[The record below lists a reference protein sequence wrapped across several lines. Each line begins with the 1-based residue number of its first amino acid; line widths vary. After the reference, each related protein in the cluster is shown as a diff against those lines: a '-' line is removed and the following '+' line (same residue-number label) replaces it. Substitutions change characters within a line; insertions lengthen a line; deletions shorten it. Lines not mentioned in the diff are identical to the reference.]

1 MRRAPVLLLALA
13 VALLAVARTRAQD
26 RPGRDP
32 ALARFVGEWSG
43 EGEVEGRDALAYAGF
58 GWALA
63 DRFLSLSFSRSGGGG
78 AYEAQ
83 AYLRPDGGRFAGTWL
98 DSEGSVTSFE
108 GRLEGHAL
116 VLEWAHEVVGPERIV
131 FTLVDEGRLEM
142 TTFARKGAA
151 WEPTGR
157 IAFTRG

>member
-1 MRRAPVLLLALA
+1 
-13 VALLAVARTRAQD
+13 
-26 RPGRDP
+26 
-32 ALARFVGEWSG
+32 
-43 EGEVEGRDALAYAGF
+43 
-58 GWALA
+58 
-63 DRFLSLSFSRSGGGG
+63 
-78 AYEAQ
+78 AQ

-157 IAFTRG
+157 IAFTRGCPRGRAGEGEWATGSSDLRRRMLAMGVDPGPSRTGYNRVDGVLEPRGGGATHAWVSE